1 MTKKENQAAD
11 NPHVAIVILAAGSS
25 SRMGQSKQLLRVR
38 DTTVLSYAI
47 TVALHA
53 RPAVVTV
60 VLGAHAKQHRE
71 SIQPMPVSI
80 VVNEQWET
88 GMGSS
93 LKAGLRHIEA
103 HHPNVTAVLFMVCDQ
118 PALTTQHL
126 LNLIGKAEKPIVAS
140 YYAGSPGV
148 PALFKKSLF
157 PSLNAL
163 GDDQGAKKMFQLFPD
178 QVSTVDFPKGEL
190 DLDTMEDY
198 QNYLN
203 QK

>member
-1 MTKKENQAAD
+1 MSKKENPASS
-11 NPHVAIVILAAGSS
+11 NHHVAIVILAAGSS
-25 SRMGQSKQLLRVR
+25 SRMGQSKQLLPVH
-38 DTTVLSYAI
+38 DTTVLRQAI

-60 VLGAHAKQHRE
+60 VLGAHAKLHRE
-71 SIQPMPVSI
+71 SIQFMPVKI

-93 LKAGLRHIEA
+93 LKAGLQYVEA
-103 HHPNVTAVLFMVCDQ
+103 HYPQVTAVLFMVCDQ

-126 LNLIGKAEKPIVAS
+126 LNLIQEAGKPIVAS
-140 YYAGSPGV
+140 HYAGSPGV
-148 PALFKKSLF
+148 PALFNKPYF
-157 PSLNAL
+157 PALNAL
-163 GDDQGAKKMFQLFPD
+163 GNDQGAKRIFQQFPE
-178 QVSTVDFPKGEL
+178 QVSLVNFPGGDL

-203 QK
+203 RK

>member
-1 MTKKENQAAD
+1 MAKKENPPAS

-25 SRMGQSKQLLRVR
+25 SRMGQSKQLLQIHN
-38 DTTVLSYAI
+38 TTVLRHSI
-47 TVALHA
+47 TVALQA

-71 SIQPMPVSI
+71 SIQFMPVK
-80 VVNEQWET
+80 VVMNEQWET

-93 LKAGLRHIEA
+93 LKAGLQHVEA
-103 HHPNVTAVLFMVCDQ
+103 HHPNVTAALFMVCDQ
-118 PALTTQHL
+118 PSLTTPHL
-126 LNLIGKAEKPIVAS
+126 LNLMGEGGKPIVAS
-140 YYAGSPGV
+140 YYGGSPGV
-148 PALFKKSLF
+148 PALFNKLLF
-157 PSLNAL
+157 PALHAL
-163 GDDQGAKKMFQLFPD
+163 GNDQGAKKIFQQFSE
-178 QVSTVDFPKGEL
+178 QVSLVNFPGGEL

>member
-1 MTKKENQAAD
+1 MTEKENQAPD
-11 NPHVAIVILAAGSS
+11 SPHVAIVILAAGSS
-25 SRMGQSKQLLRVR
+25 SRMGQSKQLLRVH
-38 DTTVLSYAI
+38 DTTVLSHAI
-47 TVALHA
+47 TVALQA
-53 RPAVVTV
+53 EPAVVTV

-71 SIQPMPVSI
+71 SIQSMPVSI

-93 LKAGLRHIEA
+93 LKAGLRHVET
-103 HHPNVTAVLFMVCDQ
+103 HHPKVTAVLFMVCDQ

-140 YYAGSPGV
+140 HYAGSPGV

-163 GDDQGAKKMFQLFPD
+163 RNDQGAKKMFRLFPE
-178 QVSTVDFPKGEL
+178 QVSTVDFPGGEL

-198 QNYLN
+198 QKYLK

>member
-25 SRMGQSKQLLRVR
+25 SRMGQSKQLLRVH
-38 DTTVLSYAI
+38 DTTVLSHAI
-47 TVALHA
+47 TVALQA
-53 RPAVVTV
+53 KPAVVTV
-60 VLGAHAKQHRE
+60 VLGAHAKQHHE
-71 SIQPMPVSI
+71 SIQFMPVNI

-93 LKAGLRHIEA
+93 LKAGLQHVEA
-103 HHPNVTAVLFMVCDQ
+103 HHPNVTAALFMVCDQ

-126 LNLIGKAEKPIVAS
+126 LNLIGKADKPIVAS

-148 PALFKKSLF
+148 PALFNKSVF
-157 PSLNAL
+157 NAL
-163 GDDQGAKKMFQLFPD
+163 HALENDQGAKKIFQQFRE
-178 QVSTVDFPKGEL
+178 QVSIVNFPGGEL

-198 QNYLN
+198 QNYLD

>member
-1 MTKKENQAAD
+1 MTERENQAAG

-25 SRMGQSKQLLRVR
+25 SRMGQSKQLLRVH
-38 DTTVLSYAI
+38 DTTVLNHAI
-47 TVALHA
+47 TVALQA
-53 RPAVVTV
+53 SPAVVTV

-71 SIQPMPVSI
+71 TIQSMPASI
-80 VVNEQWET
+80 VVNDQWET

-93 LKAGLRHIEA
+93 LKAGLQHVEA

-126 LNLIGKAEKPIVAS
+126 QSLIEKADKPIVAS

-148 PALFKKSLF
+148 PALFNKSLF
-157 PSLNAL
+157 PALHAL
-163 GDDQGAKKMFQLFPD
+163 GNDQGAKKIFQQFPE
-178 QVSTVDFPKGEL
+178 QVSIVNFPEGER

>member
-1 MTKKENQAAD
+1 MIKMENQAAS
-11 NPHVAIVILAAGSS
+11 NLHVAIVILAAGSS
-25 SRMGQSKQLLRVR
+25 SRMGQSKQLLRLH
-38 DTTVLSYAI
+38 DTTVLRHAI

-53 RPAVVTV
+53 GPAVVTV
-60 VLGAHAKQHRE
+60 VLGSYAKQHRE
-71 SIQPMPVSI
+71 SIQSMPVSI

-93 LKAGLRHIEA
+93 LKAGLRYVEA

-118 PALTTQHL
+118 LALTTQHL

-140 YYAGSPGV
+140 HYAGSSGV

-163 GDDQGAKKMFQLFPD
+163 GDDQGAKKMFQLFPE

>member
-1 MTKKENQAAD
+1 MIKNENQAAD
-11 NPHVAIVILAAGSS
+11 NAHVAIVILAAGSS
-25 SRMGQSKQLLRVR
+25 SRMGQSKQLLPVH
-38 DTTVLSYAI
+38 DTTALSHAI

-53 RPAVVTV
+53 KPAVVAV
-60 VLGAHAKQHRE
+60 ILGAHAKQHRE
-71 SIQPMPVSI
+71 SIQSMPVSI
-80 VVNEQWET
+80 VVNEQWEA

-93 LKAGLRHIEA
+93 LKAGLRHIET

-126 LNLIGKAEKPIVAS
+126 LKLIGKAEKPIVAS

-163 GDDQGAKKMFQLFPD
+163 GDDQGAKKMFQLFPE

-190 DLDTMEDY
+190 DLDTPEDY
-198 QNYLN
+198 QAYLRSL
-203 QK
+203 